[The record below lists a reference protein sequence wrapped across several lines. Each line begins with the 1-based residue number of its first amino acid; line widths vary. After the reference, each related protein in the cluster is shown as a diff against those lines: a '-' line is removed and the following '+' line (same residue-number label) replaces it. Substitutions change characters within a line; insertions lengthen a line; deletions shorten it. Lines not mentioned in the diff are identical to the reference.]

1 MRKRLVS
8 ILFIVA
14 MLFSLATPAFADAEP
29 PAETPAAAEDAPAEA
44 APAEAAPTVTP
55 EETPAGTG
63 GGEGASADL
72 PDSAPADENAPAP
85 AAAPTEPAPAPA
97 APAAVENAPTTP
109 AASAPAA
116 ADSNNAPAAA
126 PAAAANDS
134 APAAAAANDGA
145 GSPAPVTKATA
156 APAAA
161 EPVAAD
167 SAGEANAEGGSEKAS
182 DASKDTPKA
191 AASEETAGTE
201 GTAAEGQ
208 EQSAA
213 ESAQG
218 GSEDETSADGQ
229 KESSEEAGEEEK
241 KPAEEAGEDEK
252 EPAEEEGKG
261 KNEPA
266 EEEGKDENEP
276 AEEEG
281 KDENEPAEEKDEDLA
296 LGGSLTD
303 EDGLKDAEQTEG
315 GADADADGGGAGLET
330 VGGAQAAGSG
340 QNSDVYT
347 LIEKLNA
354 GADMT
359 AYIAGMTA
367 EARQNMID
375 ILQASLDQ
383 AIKDNK
389 PLKITDMAL
398 PDAEKYLLSGYDE
411 LLCWAATA
419 ANMLWTSN
427 IAQQSVNPATNAN
440 FQTVDEVFDYFRTVF
455 TDQVGRPD
463 GALSVFLKGTYP
475 FQNSAGLSQ
484 LKDPGSVSKRL
495 PDGIQTPDFGL
506 FNLQG
511 ENVKDIAAF
520 EKLDIQSLGVLLH
533 SYDNVDK
540 KMGSLAHWVTSPGI
554 IIDNTKTGLERFK
567 AIMIADSDNDPINGD
582 DSIPNAEKA
591 VKAAKAPNSY
601 TVYPLTLKTYST
613 IGQRWTIPFYTRPDQ
628 SDFDVLIDWVAYVA
642 SIKPATKASEDILPG
657 DADGWDDDGWDDD
670 DWDYEWDYDEEDE
683 EETPTDPTP
692 ADPTPAASDQP
703 VTPASPTQPVTPAAP
718 AEPEQ
723 PTEPEQ
729 EKSKESDNDKDTPVL
744 NNNDQ
749 DKDDSDDLDWD
760 DVDWDD
766 FDWEDYEWEDMDMDE
781 LDEFLDAVPADRLPE
796 LIALAK
802 AQDGG
807 SGFLEA
813 IKNRMAEMNLEI
825 FSPADWKYSLSQGGT
840 FLVLVR
846 TDPTQLLN
854 VLLDGKLLTEYHK
867 DFEVIDE
874 NTGTFLLVFSEAVMQ
889 S

>member
-1 MRKRLVS
+1 M
-8 ILFIVA
+8 
-14 MLFSLATPAFADAEP
+14 
-29 PAETPAAAEDAPAEA
+29 
-44 APAEAAPTVTP
+44 
-55 EETPAGTG
+55 
-63 GGEGASADL
+63 
-72 PDSAPADENAPAP
+72 PDSAPADENAPAS
-85 AAAPTEPAPAPA
+85 APVAEPA
-97 APAAVENAPTTP
+97 APAAAESAPAADAAPANGTP
-109 AASAPAA
+109 AADAPAVDAPAVSAPAA
-116 ADSNNAPAAA
+116 AGSNDTL
-126 PAAAANDS
+126 AAAANVN
-134 APAAAAANDGA
+134 APAAAANDGA
-145 GSPAPVTKATA
+145 GSPAPVTKAAA
-156 APAAA
+156 APAA
-161 EPVAAD
+161 VD
-167 SAGEANAEGGSEKAS
+167 SAGEANAEGGSEKAA

-191 AASEETAGTE
+191 SASEDKAIGTE
-201 GTAAEGQ
+201 DAAAEGQ

-229 KESSEEAGEEEK
+229 KESSEEAAGEDEK
-241 KPAEEAGEDEK
+241 KSAEEAGEDDK
-252 EPAEEEGKG
+252 K
-261 KNEPA
+261 PA

-276 AEEEG
+276 AEEE
-281 KDENEPAEEKDEDLA
+281 DEDLA
-296 LGGSLTD
+296 LGGSLTG

-315 GADADADGGGAGLET
+315 GADADGGDAGLET

-340 QNSDVYT
+340 QSSDVYT
-347 LIEKLNA
+347 LKEKLNA

-359 AYIAGMTA
+359 AYIAGMSD
-367 EARQNMID
+367 EARQSMID

-398 PDAEKYLLSGYDE
+398 PDAEKYMLSGYDE

-419 ANMLWTSN
+419 ANMLWTSQ
-427 IAQQSVNPATNAN
+427 IAQQSINPATNTN

-495 PDGIQTPDFGL
+495 PDEIQTPDFGL

-591 VKAAKAPNSY
+591 AKAAKAPNSY

-628 SDFDVLIDWVAYVA
+628 SDFDVLIDWVAFVA
-642 SIKPATKASEDILPG
+642 SIEPASKESADLLPG
-657 DADGWDDDGWDDD
+657 DEDDWDDDGWDED
-670 DWDYEWDYDEEDE
+670 DWDYEWEYDEDDEDDEDE
-683 EETPTDPTP
+683 PAPASEGSANGPSIAIIP
-692 ADPTPAASDQP
+692 ADF
-703 VTPASPTQPVTPAAP
+703 
-718 AEPEQ
+718 
-723 PTEPEQ
+723 
-729 EKSKESDNDKDTPVL
+729 N
-744 NNNDQ
+744 
-749 DKDDSDDLDWD
+749 WD
-760 DVDWDD
+760 DFDWDD
-766 FDWEDYEWEDMDMDE
+766 FDWEDYDWEDMDMDE

-802 AQDGG
+802 EQDGG

-813 IKNRMAEMNLEI
+813 VKNRMAEMNLEI
-825 FSPADWKYSLSQGGT
+825 FSPADWKYSLSKDGT
-840 FLVLVR
+840 FLVVVR

-854 VLLDGKLLTEYHK
+854 VLLDGRLLTEYQK

-874 NTGTFLLVFSEAVMQ
+874 NTGTFLLVFSKDVMQ
-889 S
+889 SLEAGEHTLTLEINGIGELVRTITVVK

>member
-1 MRKRLVS
+1 M
-8 ILFIVA
+8 
-14 MLFSLATPAFADAEP
+14 
-29 PAETPAAAEDAPAEA
+29 
-44 APAEAAPTVTP
+44 
-55 EETPAGTG
+55 
-63 GGEGASADL
+63 
-72 PDSAPADENAPAP
+72 PDSEPADENAPASAP
-85 AAAPTEPAPAPA
+85 AAEPA
-97 APAAVENAPTTP
+97 APAAAESAPAAAP

-116 ADSNNAPAAA
+116 AGSNDTL
-126 PAAAANDS
+126 AAAANVN
-134 APAAAAANDGA
+134 AHAAAANGGA
-145 GSPAPVTKATA
+145 GSPAPVTKAAA
-156 APAAA
+156 APAA
-161 EPVAAD
+161 VD
-167 SAGEANAEGGSEKAS
+167 SAGEANAEGGSEKAA

-191 AASEETAGTE
+191 AASEEKAIGTE
-201 GTAAEGQ
+201 DAEAEGQ

-213 ESAQG
+213 DSAQG

-229 KESSEEAGEEEK
+229 KESSEEAAGEDEK
-241 KPAEEAGEDEK
+241 KSAEEAGEDEK
-252 EPAEEEGKG
+252 EPAEKEG
-261 KNEPA
+261 E
-266 EEEGKDENEP
+266 DENEP

-281 KDENEPAEEKDEDLA
+281 KDENEPAEEEDEDLA
-296 LGGSLTD
+296 LGGSLTG

-315 GADADADGGGAGLET
+315 GVDSNGGDAGLET
-330 VGGAQAAGSG
+330 VCGAQAAGSG
-340 QNSDVYT
+340 QSSDIYT
-347 LIEKLNA
+347 LIQNINA
-354 GADMT
+354 GTELT

-367 EARQNMID
+367 ETRQSMID
-375 ILQASLDQ
+375 ILQSSLDQ

-389 PLKITDMAL
+389 PLKITDVAL
-398 PDAEKYLLSGYDE
+398 PDAEKYMLSGYDQ

-419 ANMLWTSN
+419 ANMLWTSQ
-427 IAQQSVNPATNAN
+427 IAQQSINPATNTN

-591 VKAAKAPNSY
+591 AKAAKAPNSY

-628 SDFDVLIDWVAYVA
+628 SDFDVLIDWVAFVA
-642 SIKPATKASEDILPG
+642 SIEPTTKKSEDILPG
-657 DADGWDDDGWDDD
+657 DADDWDDDGWTED
-670 DWDYEWDYDEEDE
+670 DWDYEWEYDEDGEDE
-683 EETPTDPTP
+683 PAPASEGSANGPSIAIIP
-692 ADPTPAASDQP
+692 ADFNW
-703 VTPASPTQPVTPAAP
+703 
-718 AEPEQ
+718 
-723 PTEPEQ
+723 
-729 EKSKESDNDKDTPVL
+729 NDF
-744 NNNDQ
+744 
-749 DKDDSDDLDWD
+749 
-760 DVDWDD
+760 DWDD
-766 FDWEDYEWEDMDMDE
+766 FDWEDYNWEDMDMDE

-802 AQDGG
+802 EQDGG

-825 FSPADWKYSLSQGGT
+825 FSPADWKYSLSKDGT
-840 FLVLVR
+840 FLVVVR

-854 VLLDGKLLTEYHK
+854 VLLDGKLLTEYQK

-889 S
+889 SLEAGEHTLTLDINGTGELVRTITVVK

>member
-14 MLFSLATPAFADAEP
+14 MLFSLTVPAFADAEP
-29 PAETPAAAEDAPAEA
+29 AAETPAAAEDAPAEA
-44 APAEAAPTVTP
+44 APT
-55 EETPAGTG
+55 ETPAETG

-72 PDSAPADENAPAP
+72 PDSAPADENAPASAP
-85 AAAPTEPAPAPA
+85 AAEPA
-97 APAAVENAPTTP
+97 APAAAESAPVAAP
-109 AASAPAA
+109 AASALAA
-116 ADSNNAPAAA
+116 AGSNDTLAAAANVNAPAAV
-126 PAAAANDS
+126 
-134 APAAAAANDGA
+134 ANDGA
-145 GSPAPVTKATA
+145 GSPAPVTKAAA
-156 APAAA
+156 APAA
-161 EPVAAD
+161 VD
-167 SAGEANAEGGSEKAS
+167 SAGEANAEGGSEKAA

-191 AASEETAGTE
+191 AASEEKAIGTE
-201 GTAAEGQ
+201 DAEAEGQ

-213 ESAQG
+213 DSAQG

-229 KESSEEAGEEEK
+229 KESSEEAAGEDEK
-241 KPAEEAGEDEK
+241 KSAEEAGEDEK
-252 EPAEEEGKG
+252 EPAEEEGEDE
-261 KNEPA
+261 NEPA

-281 KDENEPAEEKDEDLA
+281 KGENEPAEEEGKSENEPAEEEDEDLA
-296 LGGSLTD
+296 LGGSLTG

-315 GADADADGGGAGLET
+315 GADADGGDAGLET

-340 QNSDVYT
+340 QSSDIYT
-347 LIEKLNA
+347 LIQNINA
-354 GADMT
+354 GTELT

-367 EARQNMID
+367 EARQSMID
-375 ILQASLDQ
+375 ILQSSLDQ

-389 PLKITDMAL
+389 PLKITDVAL
-398 PDAEKYLLSGYDE
+398 PDAEKYMLSGYDE

-419 ANMLWTSN
+419 ANMLWTSQ
-427 IAQQSVNPATNAN
+427 IAQQSINPATNTN

-591 VKAAKAPNSY
+591 AKAAKAPNSY
-601 TVYPLTLKTYST
+601 TVYPLTLKTFST

-628 SDFDVLIDWVAYVA
+628 SDFDVLIDWVAFVA
-642 SIKPATKASEDILPG
+642 SIEPATKKSEDILPG
-657 DADGWDDDGWDDD
+657 DEDDWDDDGWDED
-670 DWDYEWDYDEEDE
+670 DWDYEWEYDEDDEDE
-683 EETPTDPTP
+683 PAPASEGSANGPSIAIIP
-692 ADPTPAASDQP
+692 ADF
-703 VTPASPTQPVTPAAP
+703 
-718 AEPEQ
+718 
-723 PTEPEQ
+723 
-729 EKSKESDNDKDTPVL
+729 N
-744 NNNDQ
+744 
-749 DKDDSDDLDWD
+749 WD
-760 DVDWDD
+760 DFDWDD
-766 FDWEDYEWEDMDMDE
+766 FDWEDYDWEDMDMDE

-802 AQDGG
+802 EQDGG

-813 IKNRMAEMNLEI
+813 VKNRMAEMNLEI
-825 FSPADWKYSLSQGGT
+825 FSPADWKYSLSKDGT
-840 FLVLVR
+840 FLVVVR

-854 VLLDGKLLTEYHK
+854 VLLDGRLLTEYQK

-874 NTGTFLLVFSEAVMQ
+874 NTGTFLLVFSKDVMQ
-889 S
+889 SLEAGEHTLTLEINGIGELVRTITVLK

>member
-8 ILFIVA
+8 ILFIIA
-14 MLFSLATPAFADAEP
+14 LLFSLTMPAFADAEP
-29 PAETPAAAEDAPAEA
+29 AAETPAAAEDAPAEA
-44 APAEAAPTVTP
+44 APAEAAPT
-55 EETPAGTG
+55 ETPAETG

-85 AAAPTEPAPAPA
+85 APAATEPASAPA
-97 APAAVENAPTTP
+97 APAAAEN
-109 AASAPAA
+109 APAA
-116 ADSNNAPAAA
+116 ADSNNAPAAE
-126 PAAAANDS
+126 PAAANDS
-134 APAAAAANDGA
+134 APAAAAANDAA
-145 GSPAPVTKATA
+145 GSPAPVAKAAA

-161 EPVAAD
+161 EPAAAD
-167 SAGEANAEGGSEKAS
+167 GAGEANAEGGQEKA
-182 DASKDTPKA
+182 AETPA
-191 AASEETAGTE
+191 ETP
-201 GTAAEGQ
+201 
-208 EQSAA
+208 A
-213 ESAQG
+213 ESTQG
-218 GSEDETSADGQ
+218 GSGDETSADGQ
-229 KESSEEAGEEEK
+229 KESSEEAAAEDEK
-241 KPAEEAGEDEK
+241 KSAEEVGEGEK
-252 EPAEEEGKG
+252 EPAEEEGKDEQ
-261 KNEPA
+261 EPA

-281 KDENEPAEEKDEDLA
+281 KDEQEPAEEEGEDEREPAEEEGEDPT
-296 LGGSLTD
+296 LGGALTG
-303 EDGLKDAEQTEG
+303 EDGLKDADQTEG
-315 GADADADGGGAGLET
+315 GADADGGDAGLET

-340 QNSDVYT
+340 QSSDVYT

-354 GADMT
+354 GADLT

-367 EARQNMID
+367 EARQSMID

-398 PDAEKYLLSGYDE
+398 PDAEKYMLSGYDQ

-419 ANMLWTSN
+419 ANMLWTSQ
-427 IAQQSVNPATNAN
+427 IAQQSINPATNTN
-440 FQTVDEVFDYFRTVF
+440 FQTVDEVFDYFRTIF

-484 LKDPGSVSKRL
+484 LKDPASVSKRL

-591 VKAAKAPNSY
+591 ARAAKAPNSY

-628 SDFDVLIDWVAYVA
+628 SDFDVLIDWVAFVA
-642 SIKPATKASEDILPG
+642 SIQPASKESADLLPG
-657 DADGWDDDGWDDD
+657 DEDDWDDDGWDED
-670 DWDYEWDYDEEDE
+670 DWDYEWEYDEDDEDE
-683 EETPTDPTP
+683 PAQPASEGSANGPSIAIIP
-692 ADPTPAASDQP
+692 ADF
-703 VTPASPTQPVTPAAP
+703 
-718 AEPEQ
+718 
-723 PTEPEQ
+723 
-729 EKSKESDNDKDTPVL
+729 N
-744 NNNDQ
+744 
-749 DKDDSDDLDWD
+749 WD
-760 DVDWDD
+760 DFDWDD
-766 FDWEDYEWEDMDMDE
+766 FDWEDYDWEDMDMDE

-802 AQDGG
+802 TQDGG
-807 SGFLEA
+807 SGLLEA
-813 IKNRMAEMNLEI
+813 LKNRMAEKNMEI
-825 FSPADWKYSLSQGGT
+825 FSPADWKYSLSKDGT
-840 FLVLVR
+840 FVVVVR

-854 VLLDGKLLTEYHK
+854 VLLDGRLLTEYQM

-874 NTGTFLLVFSEAVMQ
+874 NTGTFLLVFSKDVMQ
-889 S
+889 SLEAGEHTLTMEINGIGELVRTITVVK

>member
-8 ILFIVA
+8 ILFIIA
-14 MLFSLATPAFADAEP
+14 LLFSLMVPAFADAEP

-44 APAEAAPTVTP
+44 VPAEAAPAEP
-55 EETPAGTG
+55 PAETG
-63 GGEGASADL
+63 GGEGAAADL

-85 AAAPTEPAPAPA
+85 AAAPTEPAPAA
-97 APAAVENAPTTP
+97 APAAAEIAPAP

-116 ADSNNAPAAA
+116 AP
-126 PAAAANDS
+126 AAANDS
-134 APAAAAANDGA
+134 APAAAAAVNDAA
-145 GSPAPVTKATA
+145 GLPATVTKAAA

-161 EPVAAD
+161 EPAAAD
-167 SAGEANAEGGSEKAS
+167 SAGEANAEGGQEKATE
-182 DASKDTPKA
+182 TPA
-191 AASEETAGTE
+191 ETP
-201 GTAAEGQ
+201 
-208 EQSAA
+208 A

-218 GSEDETSADGQ
+218 GSGDGTPADGQ
-229 KESSEEAGEEEK
+229 KESSEEA
-241 KPAEEAGEDEK
+241 AGEDEKKSAEEEGEDDK

-261 KNEPA
+261 ENEPA

-281 KDENEPAEEKDEDLA
+281 KGENEPAEEEGKSENEPAEEEDEDLA
-296 LGGSLTD
+296 LGGSLTG
-303 EDGLKDAEQTEG
+303 EDGLKDAEQSEG
-315 GADADADGGGAGLET
+315 GADSDGGDAGLET

-340 QNSDVYT
+340 QSSDIYT
-347 LIEKLNA
+347 LIQNINA
-354 GADMT
+354 GTELT

-367 EARQNMID
+367 ETRQSMID
-375 ILQASLDQ
+375 ILQASLNQ

-389 PLKITDMAL
+389 PLKITDVAL
-398 PDAEKYLLSGYDE
+398 PDAEKYMLSGYDE

-419 ANMLWTSN
+419 ANMLWTSQ
-427 IAQQSVNPATNAN
+427 IAQQSINPATNTN

-495 PDGIQTPDFGL
+495 PDEIQTPDFGL

-591 VKAAKAPNSY
+591 AKAAKAPNSY

-642 SIKPATKASEDILPG
+642 SINPASKESEDILPG
-657 DADGWDDDGWDDD
+657 DEDGWDDDGWDED
-670 DWDYEWDYDEEDE
+670 DWDYEWEYDEDDEDE
-683 EETPTDPTP
+683 PAPASEGSANGPSIAIIP
-692 ADPTPAASDQP
+692 ADF
-703 VTPASPTQPVTPAAP
+703 
-718 AEPEQ
+718 
-723 PTEPEQ
+723 
-729 EKSKESDNDKDTPVL
+729 N
-744 NNNDQ
+744 
-749 DKDDSDDLDWD
+749 WD
-760 DVDWDD
+760 DFDWDD
-766 FDWEDYEWEDMDMDE
+766 FDWEDYDWEDMDMYE

-802 AQDGG
+802 EQDGG

-813 IKNRMAEMNLEI
+813 VKNRMAEMNLEI
-825 FSPADWKYSLSQGGT
+825 FSPADWNYSLSKDGT
-840 FLVLVR
+840 FLVVVR

-854 VLLDGKLLTEYHK
+854 VLLDGRLLTEYQK

-874 NTGTFLLVFSEAVMQ
+874 NTGTFLLVFSKDVMQ
-889 S
+889 SLEAGEHTLTLEINGIGELVRTITVVK

>member
-8 ILFIVA
+8 ILFIIA
-14 MLFSLATPAFADAEP
+14 LLFSLTVPAFADAEP
-29 PAETPAAAEDAPAEA
+29 AAETPAAAEDAPAEA
-44 APAEAAPTVTP
+44 APAEAAPT
-55 EETPAGTG
+55 ETPAETG

-85 AAAPTEPAPAPA
+85 APAATEPAS
-97 APAAVENAPTTP
+97 APT
-109 AASAPAA
+109 APAA
-116 ADSNNAPAAA
+116 AEN
-126 PAAAANDS
+126 
-134 APAAAAANDGA
+134 
-145 GSPAPVTKATA
+145 

-161 EPVAAD
+161 EPASAD
-167 SAGEANAEGGSEKAS
+167 SAGEANAEGGQEKA
-182 DASKDTPKA
+182 AETPA
-191 AASEETAGTE
+191 ETP
-201 GTAAEGQ
+201 
-208 EQSAA
+208 A

-218 GSEDETSADGQ
+218 GSGDGTPADGQ
-229 KESSEEAGEEEK
+229 KESSEEA
-241 KPAEEAGEDEK
+241 AGEDEKKSAEEEGEDDK

-261 KNEPA
+261 ENEHA
-266 EEEGKDENEP
+266 EEE
-276 AEEEG
+276 
-281 KDENEPAEEKDEDLA
+281 DEDLA
-296 LGGSLTD
+296 LGGSLTG

-315 GADADADGGGAGLET
+315 GADSDGGDAGLET

-340 QNSDVYT
+340 QSSDIYT
-347 LIEKLNA
+347 LIQNINA
-354 GADMT
+354 GTELT

-367 EARQNMID
+367 ETRQSMID
-375 ILQASLDQ
+375 ILQASLNQ

-398 PDAEKYLLSGYDE
+398 PDAEKYMLSGYDE

-419 ANMLWTSN
+419 ANMLWTSQ
-427 IAQQSVNPATNAN
+427 IAQQSINPATNTN

-495 PDGIQTPDFGL
+495 PDEIQTPDFGL

-591 VKAAKAPNSY
+591 AKAAKAPNSY

-628 SDFDVLIDWVAYVA
+628 SDFDVLIDWVAFVA
-642 SIKPATKASEDILPG
+642 SIEPATKKSEDILPG
-657 DADGWDDDGWDDD
+657 DEDDWDDDGWDED
-670 DWDYEWDYDEEDE
+670 DWDYEWEYDEDDEDE
-683 EETPTDPTP
+683 PAPASEGSANGPSIAIIP
-692 ADPTPAASDQP
+692 ADF
-703 VTPASPTQPVTPAAP
+703 
-718 AEPEQ
+718 
-723 PTEPEQ
+723 
-729 EKSKESDNDKDTPVL
+729 N
-744 NNNDQ
+744 
-749 DKDDSDDLDWD
+749 WD
-760 DVDWDD
+760 DFDWDD
-766 FDWEDYEWEDMDMDE
+766 FDWEDYDWEDMDMDE

-802 AQDGG
+802 EQDGG

-813 IKNRMAEMNLEI
+813 VKNRMAEMNLEI
-825 FSPADWKYSLSQGGT
+825 FSPADWKYSLSKDGT
-840 FLVLVR
+840 FLVVVR

-854 VLLDGKLLTEYHK
+854 VLLDGRLLTEYQK

-874 NTGTFLLVFSEAVMQ
+874 NTGTFLLVFSKDVMQ
-889 S
+889 SLEAGEHTLTLEINGIGELVRTISVVK

>member
-8 ILFIVA
+8 ILFIIA
-14 MLFSLATPAFADAEP
+14 LLFSLMVPAFADAEP

-44 APAEAAPTVTP
+44 VPAEAAPAEP
-55 EETPAGTG
+55 PAETG
-63 GGEGASADL
+63 GGEGAAADL
-72 PDSAPADENAPAP
+72 PDSAPANENAPAP

-97 APAAVENAPTTP
+97 AAEIAPAP

-116 ADSNNAPAAA
+116 ADSNNTPAAA
-126 PAAAANDS
+126 PAAANDS
-134 APAAAAANDGA
+134 APAAAANDAA
-145 GSPAPVTKATA
+145 GSSAPVTKAAA

-161 EPVAAD
+161 EPAAAD
-167 SAGEANAEGGSEKAS
+167 SAGEANAEGGQEKATE
-182 DASKDTPKA
+182 TP
-191 AASEETAGTE
+191 
-201 GTAAEGQ
+201 
-208 EQSAA
+208 A

-218 GSEDETSADGQ
+218 GSGDGTPADGQ
-229 KESSEEAGEEEK
+229 KESSEEA
-241 KPAEEAGEDEK
+241 AGEDEKKSAEEEGEDDK

-261 KNEPA
+261 ENEPA

-276 AEEEG
+276 AEEE
-281 KDENEPAEEKDEDLA
+281 DEDLA
-296 LGGSLTD
+296 LGGSLTG

-315 GADADADGGGAGLET
+315 GADSDGGDAGLET

-340 QNSDVYT
+340 QSSDIYT
-347 LIEKLNA
+347 LIQNINA
-354 GADMT
+354 GTELT

-367 EARQNMID
+367 ETRQSMID
-375 ILQASLDQ
+375 ILQASLNQ

-389 PLKITDMAL
+389 PLKITDVAL
-398 PDAEKYLLSGYDE
+398 PDAEKYMLSGYDE

-419 ANMLWTSN
+419 ANMLWTSQ
-427 IAQQSVNPATNAN
+427 IAQQSINPATNTN

-495 PDGIQTPDFGL
+495 PDEIQTPDFGL

-591 VKAAKAPNSY
+591 AKAAKAPNSY

-642 SIKPATKASEDILPG
+642 SINPASKESEDILPG
-657 DADGWDDDGWDDD
+657 DEDGWDDDGWDED
-670 DWDYEWDYDEEDE
+670 DWDYEWEYDEDDEDE
-683 EETPTDPTP
+683 PAPASEGSANGPSIAIIP
-692 ADPTPAASDQP
+692 ADF
-703 VTPASPTQPVTPAAP
+703 
-718 AEPEQ
+718 
-723 PTEPEQ
+723 
-729 EKSKESDNDKDTPVL
+729 N
-744 NNNDQ
+744 
-749 DKDDSDDLDWD
+749 WD
-760 DVDWDD
+760 DFDWDD
-766 FDWEDYEWEDMDMDE
+766 FDWEDYDWEDMDMDE

-802 AQDGG
+802 EQDGG

-813 IKNRMAEMNLEI
+813 VKNRMAEMNLEI
-825 FSPADWKYSLSQGGT
+825 FSPADWKYSLSKDGT
-840 FLVLVR
+840 FLVVVR
-846 TDPTQLLN
+846 TDLTQLLN
-854 VLLDGKLLTEYHK
+854 VLLDGRLLTEYQK

-874 NTGTFLLVFSEAVMQ
+874 NTGTFLLVFSKDVMQ
-889 S
+889 SLEAGEHTLTLEINGIGELVRTISVVK

>member
-8 ILFIVA
+8 ILFIIA
-14 MLFSLATPAFADAEP
+14 LLFSLMVPAFADAEP

-44 APAEAAPTVTP
+44 VPAEAAPAEP
-55 EETPAGTG
+55 PAETG
-63 GGEGASADL
+63 GGEGAAADL

-97 APAAVENAPTTP
+97 AAPAAAEIAPAP

-116 ADSNNAPAAA
+116 ADSNNTPAAA
-126 PAAAANDS
+126 PAAANDS
-134 APAAAAANDGA
+134 APAAAANDAA
-145 GSPAPVTKATA
+145 GSSAPVTKAAA

-161 EPVAAD
+161 EPAAAD
-167 SAGEANAEGGSEKAS
+167 SAGEANAEGGQEKATE
-182 DASKDTPKA
+182 TPA
-191 AASEETAGTE
+191 ETP
-201 GTAAEGQ
+201 
-208 EQSAA
+208 A

-218 GSEDETSADGQ
+218 GSGDGTPADGQ
-229 KESSEEAGEEEK
+229 KESSEEAAGEDEK
-241 KPAEEAGEDEK
+241 KSAEEAGEDDK
-252 EPAEEEGKG
+252 
-261 KNEPA
+261 EPA

-276 AEEEG
+276 AEEE
-281 KDENEPAEEKDEDLA
+281 DEDLA
-296 LGGSLTD
+296 LGGSLTG

-315 GADADADGGGAGLET
+315 GADSDGGDAGLET

-340 QNSDVYT
+340 QSSDIYT
-347 LIEKLNA
+347 LIQNINA
-354 GADMT
+354 GTELT

-367 EARQNMID
+367 ETRQSMID
-375 ILQASLDQ
+375 ILQASLNQ

-389 PLKITDMAL
+389 PLKITDVAL
-398 PDAEKYLLSGYDE
+398 PDAEKYMLSGYDE

-419 ANMLWTSN
+419 ANMLWTSQ
-427 IAQQSVNPATNAN
+427 IAQQSINPATNTN

-495 PDGIQTPDFGL
+495 PDEIQTPDFGL

-591 VKAAKAPNSY
+591 AKAAKAPNSY
-601 TVYPLTLKTYST
+601 TVYPLTLKTFST

-628 SDFDVLIDWVAYVA
+628 SDFDVLIDWVAFVA
-642 SIKPATKASEDILPG
+642 SIEPATKKSEDILPG
-657 DADGWDDDGWDDD
+657 DEDDWDDDGWDED
-670 DWDYEWDYDEEDE
+670 DWDYEWEYDEDDEDE
-683 EETPTDPTP
+683 PAPASEGSANGPSIAIIP
-692 ADPTPAASDQP
+692 ADF
-703 VTPASPTQPVTPAAP
+703 
-718 AEPEQ
+718 
-723 PTEPEQ
+723 
-729 EKSKESDNDKDTPVL
+729 N
-744 NNNDQ
+744 
-749 DKDDSDDLDWD
+749 
-760 DVDWDD
+760 WDD
-766 FDWEDYEWEDMDMDE
+766 FDWEDYDWEDMDMDE

-802 AQDGG
+802 EQDGG

-813 IKNRMAEMNLEI
+813 VKNRMAEMNLEI
-825 FSPADWKYSLSQGGT
+825 FSPADWKYSLSKDGT
-840 FLVLVR
+840 FLVVVR

-854 VLLDGKLLTEYHK
+854 VLLDGRLLTEYQK

-874 NTGTFLLVFSEAVMQ
+874 NTGTFLLVFSKDVMQ
-889 S
+889 SLEAGEHTLTLEINGIGELVRTITVVK

>member
-1 MRKRLVS
+1 MKNRLVS

-14 MLFSLATPAFADAEP
+14 MLFSLATPVFADAEP
-29 PAETPAAAEDAPAEA
+29 PAETPAAAEGTPPSEGAPA
-44 APAEAAPTVTP
+44 V
-55 EETPAGTG
+55 TPAGTG
-63 GGEGASADL
+63 GGEGGSADL
-72 PDSAPADENAPAP
+72 PDSEPADENAPAS
-85 AAAPTEPAPAPA
+85 APA
-97 APAAVENAPTTP
+97 AEPPAAESALAAAP

-116 ADSNNAPAAA
+116 AGSN
-126 PAAAANDS
+126 DTL
-134 APAAAAANDGA
+134 AAAANDGA
-145 GSPAPVTKATA
+145 GSPAPVTKAAA
-156 APAAA
+156 APAA
-161 EPVAAD
+161 VD
-167 SAGEANAEGGSEKAS
+167 SAGEANAEGGSEKAA

-191 AASEETAGTE
+191 SASEEKAIGTE
-201 GTAAEGQ
+201 DAAAEGQ

-218 GSEDETSADGQ
+218 GSEDETPADGQ
-229 KESSEEAGEEEK
+229 KESSEEA
-241 KPAEEAGEDEK
+241 AGEDEK
-252 EPAEEEGKG
+252 KSAEEEGKDE
-261 KNEPA
+261 KEPA

-281 KDENEPAEEKDEDLA
+281 KGENEPAEEEDEDLA
-296 LGGSLTD
+296 LGGSLTG

-315 GADADADGGGAGLET
+315 GADADGGDAGLET

-340 QNSDVYT
+340 QSSDVYT
-347 LIEKLNA
+347 LKEKLNA

-359 AYIAGMTA
+359 AYIAGMSD
-367 EARQNMID
+367 EARQSMID

-398 PDAEKYLLSGYDE
+398 PDAEKYMLSGYDE

-419 ANMLWTSN
+419 ANMLWTSQ
-427 IAQQSVNPATNAN
+427 IAQQSINPATNTN

-495 PDGIQTPDFGL
+495 PDEIQTPDFGL

-591 VKAAKAPNSY
+591 AKAAKAPNSY
-601 TVYPLTLKTYST
+601 TVYPLTLKTFST

-642 SIKPATKASEDILPG
+642 SINPASKESEDILPG
-657 DADGWDDDGWDDD
+657 DEDGWDDDGWDED
-670 DWDYEWDYDEEDE
+670 DWDYEWEYDEDDEDE
-683 EETPTDPTP
+683 PAPASEGSANGPSIAIIP
-692 ADPTPAASDQP
+692 ADF
-703 VTPASPTQPVTPAAP
+703 
-718 AEPEQ
+718 
-723 PTEPEQ
+723 
-729 EKSKESDNDKDTPVL
+729 N
-744 NNNDQ
+744 
-749 DKDDSDDLDWD
+749 WD
-760 DVDWDD
+760 DFDWDD
-766 FDWEDYEWEDMDMDE
+766 FDWEDMDMDE
-781 LDEFLDAVPADRLPE
+781 LDEFLDAVLADRLPE

-802 AQDGG
+802 EQDGG

-813 IKNRMAEMNLEI
+813 VKNRMAEMNLEI
-825 FSPADWKYSLSQGGT
+825 FSPADWKYSLSKDGT
-840 FLVLVR
+840 FLVVVR

-854 VLLDGKLLTEYHK
+854 VLLDGRLLTEYQK

-874 NTGTFLLVFSEAVMQ
+874 NTGTFLLVFSKDVMQ
-889 S
+889 SLEAGEHTLTLEINGIGELVRTISVVK

>member
-8 ILFIVA
+8 ILFIIA
-14 MLFSLATPAFADAEP
+14 LLFSLMVPAFADAEP

-44 APAEAAPTVTP
+44 VPAEAAPAEP
-55 EETPAGTG
+55 PAETG
-63 GGEGASADL
+63 GGEGAAADL
-72 PDSAPADENAPAP
+72 PDSAPANENAPAP

-97 APAAVENAPTTP
+97 AAEIAPAP

-116 ADSNNAPAAA
+116 ADSNNTPAAA
-126 PAAAANDS
+126 PAAANDS
-134 APAAAAANDGA
+134 APAAAANDAA
-145 GSPAPVTKATA
+145 GSSAPVTKAAA

-161 EPVAAD
+161 EPAAAD
-167 SAGEANAEGGSEKAS
+167 SAGEANAEGGQEKATE
-182 DASKDTPKA
+182 TP
-191 AASEETAGTE
+191 
-201 GTAAEGQ
+201 
-208 EQSAA
+208 A

-218 GSEDETSADGQ
+218 GSGDGTPADGQ
-229 KESSEEAGEEEK
+229 KESSEEA
-241 KPAEEAGEDEK
+241 AGEDEKKSAEEEGEDDK

-261 KNEPA
+261 
-266 EEEGKDENEP
+266 ENEP
-276 AEEEG
+276 AEEE
-281 KDENEPAEEKDEDLA
+281 DEDLA
-296 LGGSLTD
+296 LGGSLTG

-315 GADADADGGGAGLET
+315 GADSDGGDAGLET

-340 QNSDVYT
+340 QSSDIYT
-347 LIEKLNA
+347 LIQNINA
-354 GADMT
+354 GTELT

-367 EARQNMID
+367 ETRQSMID
-375 ILQASLDQ
+375 ILQASLNQ

-389 PLKITDMAL
+389 PLKITDVAL
-398 PDAEKYLLSGYDE
+398 PDAEKYMLSGYDE

-419 ANMLWTSN
+419 ANMLWTSQ
-427 IAQQSVNPATNAN
+427 IAQQSINPATNTN

-495 PDGIQTPDFGL
+495 PDEIQTPDFGL

-591 VKAAKAPNSY
+591 AKAAKAPNSY

-642 SIKPATKASEDILPG
+642 SINPASKESEDILPG
-657 DADGWDDDGWDDD
+657 DEDGWDDDGWDED
-670 DWDYEWDYDEEDE
+670 DWDYEWEYDEDDEDE
-683 EETPTDPTP
+683 PAPASEGSANGPSIAIIP
-692 ADPTPAASDQP
+692 ADF
-703 VTPASPTQPVTPAAP
+703 
-718 AEPEQ
+718 
-723 PTEPEQ
+723 
-729 EKSKESDNDKDTPVL
+729 N
-744 NNNDQ
+744 
-749 DKDDSDDLDWD
+749 WD
-760 DVDWDD
+760 DFDWDD
-766 FDWEDYEWEDMDMDE
+766 FDWEDYDWEDMDMDE

-802 AQDGG
+802 EQDGG

-813 IKNRMAEMNLEI
+813 VKNRMAEMNLEI
-825 FSPADWKYSLSQGGT
+825 FSPADWKYSLSKDGT
-840 FLVLVR
+840 FLVVVR
-846 TDPTQLLN
+846 TDLTQLLN
-854 VLLDGKLLTEYHK
+854 VLLDGRLLTEYQK

-874 NTGTFLLVFSEAVMQ
+874 NTGTFLLVFSKDVMQ
-889 S
+889 SLEAGEHTLTLEINGIGELVRTISVVK

>member
-8 ILFIVA
+8 ILFIIA
-14 MLFSLATPAFADAEP
+14 LLFSPTMPAFADAEP
-29 PAETPAAAEDAPAEA
+29 SAETPAAAEDAPAEA
-44 APAEAAPTVTP
+44 PPAEAAPT
-55 EETPAGTG
+55 ETPAETG
-63 GGEGASADL
+63 GGEGAAADL
-72 PDSAPADENAPAP
+72 PDSAPADENAPALAP
-85 AAAPTEPAPAPA
+85 AAAPTEPAAPA
-97 APAAVENAPTTP
+97 AAENAPAP

-126 PAAAANDS
+126 PAAANDS
-134 APAAAAANDGA
+134 APAAAANDAA
-145 GSPAPVTKATA
+145 GSPAPVAKAAA
-156 APAAA
+156 APAA
-161 EPVAAD
+161 VD
-167 SAGEANAEGGSEKAS
+167 SAGEANAEGGSEKAA
-182 DASKDTPKA
+182 DASKDTLKA
-191 AASEETAGTE
+191 LASEEKAIGTE
-201 GTAAEGQ
+201 DAAAEGQ

-229 KESSEEAGEEEK
+229 KESSEEAAGEDEK
-241 KPAEEAGEDEK
+241 KSAEEAGEDDK
-252 EPAEEEGKG
+252 
-261 KNEPA
+261 EPA

-281 KDENEPAEEKDEDLA
+281 KGENEPAEEEDEDLA
-296 LGGSLTD
+296 LGGSLTG

-315 GADADADGGGAGLET
+315 GADADGGDAGLET

-340 QNSDVYT
+340 QSSDVYT
-347 LIEKLNA
+347 LKEKLNA

-359 AYIAGMTA
+359 AYIAGMSD
-367 EARQNMID
+367 EARQSMID

-398 PDAEKYLLSGYDE
+398 PDAEKYMLSGYDE

-419 ANMLWTSN
+419 ANMLWTSQ
-427 IAQQSVNPATNAN
+427 IAQQSINPATNTN

-475 FQNSAGLSQ
+475 FQDSAGLSQ
-484 LKDPGSVSKRL
+484 LKDPASVSKRL
-495 PDGIQTPDFGL
+495 PDEIQTPDFGL

-540 KMGSLAHWVTSPGI
+540 KMGGLAHWVTSPGI

-591 VKAAKAPNSY
+591 AKAAKAPNSY

-642 SIKPATKASEDILPG
+642 SINPASKESEDILPG
-657 DADGWDDDGWDDD
+657 DEDGWDDDGWDED
-670 DWDYEWDYDEEDE
+670 DWDYEWEYDEDDEDE
-683 EETPTDPTP
+683 PAPASEGSANGPSIAIIP
-692 ADPTPAASDQP
+692 ADF
-703 VTPASPTQPVTPAAP
+703 
-718 AEPEQ
+718 
-723 PTEPEQ
+723 
-729 EKSKESDNDKDTPVL
+729 N
-744 NNNDQ
+744 
-749 DKDDSDDLDWD
+749 WD
-760 DVDWDD
+760 DFDWDD
-766 FDWEDYEWEDMDMDE
+766 FDWEDYDWEDMDMDE

-802 AQDGG
+802 EQDGG

-813 IKNRMAEMNLEI
+813 VKNRMAEMNLEI
-825 FSPADWKYSLSQGGT
+825 FSPADWKYSLSKDGT
-840 FLVLVR
+840 FLVVVR
-846 TDPTQLLN
+846 TDLTQLLN
-854 VLLDGKLLTEYHK
+854 VLLDGRLLTEYQK

-874 NTGTFLLVFSEAVMQ
+874 NTGTFLLVFSKDVMQ
-889 S
+889 SLEAGEHTLTLEINGIGELVRTITVVK

>member
-8 ILFIVA
+8 ILFIIA
-14 MLFSLATPAFADAEP
+14 LLFSLTMPAFADAEP
-29 PAETPAAAEDAPAEA
+29 AAETPAAAEDAPAEA
-44 APAEAAPTVTP
+44 APAEPPAADPAPASEAPAADTP
-55 EETPAGTG
+55 AADTPAGEAPAAETPAAET
-63 GGEGASADL
+63 
-72 PDSAPADENAPAP
+72 
-85 AAAPTEPAPAPA
+85 
-97 APAAVENAPTTP
+97 
-109 AASAPAA
+109 PAA
-116 ADSNNAPAAA
+116 ADSNHAPAAA

-134 APAAAAANDGA
+134 APAAAAANDAA
-145 GSPAPVTKATA
+145 GSPAPATKAAA

-161 EPVAAD
+161 EPAAAD
-167 SAGEANAEGGSEKAS
+167 SAGEANAEGGQEKA
-182 DASKDTPKA
+182 AETP
-191 AASEETAGTE
+191 
-201 GTAAEGQ
+201 
-208 EQSAA
+208 A

-218 GSEDETSADGQ
+218 GSGDGTPADGQ
-229 KESSEEAGEEEK
+229 KESSEDAGEEEK

-252 EPAEEEGKG
+252 DPAEEAGEDGKEPTEADEDGKDPAEEE
-261 KNEPA
+261 
-266 EEEGKDENEP
+266 
-276 AEEEG
+276 
-281 KDENEPAEEKDEDLA
+281 DEDLA
-296 LGGSLTD
+296 LGGALTG

-315 GADADADGGGAGLET
+315 GADADGGDAGLET
-330 VGGAQAAGSG
+330 VSGAQAAGSG

-367 EARQNMID
+367 EVRQSMID
-375 ILQASLDQ
+375 ILQSQLDQ
-383 AIKDNK
+383 AMKDNK

-398 PDAEKYLLSGYDE
+398 PDAEKYMLSGYDE

-475 FQNSAGLSQ
+475 FQDSAGISQ

-495 PDGIQTPDFGL
+495 PDEIQTPDFGL

-554 IIDNTKTGLERFK
+554 IIDNTKTGLDRFK

-591 VKAAKAPNSY
+591 AKAAKAPNSY
-601 TVYPLTLKTYST
+601 TVYPLTLKTFST

-642 SIKPATKASEDILPG
+642 SIEPATKKSEDILPG
-657 DADGWDDDGWDDD
+657 DADDWDDDGWTEE
-670 DWDYEWDYDEEDE
+670 DWDYEWEYDENDEDE
-683 EETPTDPTP
+683 PDQP
-692 ADPTPAASDQP
+692 ADDYVIVPQP
-703 VTPASPTQPVTPAAP
+703 IQ
-718 AEPEQ
+718 
-723 PTEPEQ
+723 
-729 EKSKESDNDKDTPVL
+729 NDPDEF
-744 NNNDQ
+744 
-749 DKDDSDDLDWD
+749 
-760 DVDWDD
+760 DWDD
-766 FDWEDYEWEDMDMDE
+766 FDWDEFDWDDFDWDDMDMND
-781 LDEFLDAVPADRLPE
+781 LDDFLDHVPAEQLPLLLE
-796 LIALAK
+796 LAK
-802 AQDGG
+802 EQDGG

-840 FLVLVR
+840 FLVVVR

-889 S
+889 SLEAGEHTLTLDINGIGELVRTITVVK

>member
-1 MRKRLVS
+1 MKKRLVS

-29 PAETPAAAEDAPAEA
+29 PAETPAAAEGTPPSEGAPAEA
-44 APAEAAPTVTP
+44 APAV
-55 EETPAGTG
+55 TPAGTG
-63 GGEGASADL
+63 GGEGGSADM
-72 PDSAPADENAPAP
+72 PDSEPADENAPASAP
-85 AAAPTEPAPAPA
+85 AAEPA
-97 APAAVENAPTTP
+97 APAAAE
-109 AASAPAA
+109 SAPAA
-116 ADSNNAPAAA
+116 APAASAHAAADSNDTPAAA
-126 PAAAANDS
+126 PAAAATDS

-145 GSPAPVTKATA
+145 GSPAPVTKAAA

-161 EPVAAD
+161 EPAAAD
-167 SAGEANAEGGSEKAS
+167 SAGEANAEGGSEKAA

-191 AASEETAGTE
+191 AASEEKAIGTE
-201 GTAAEGQ
+201 DAEAEGQ

-213 ESAQG
+213 DSAQG

-229 KESSEEAGEEEK
+229 KESSEEAAGEDEK
-241 KPAEEAGEDEK
+241 KSAEEAGEDEK
-252 EPAEEEGKG
+252 EPAEEEG
-261 KNEPA
+261 E
-266 EEEGKDENEP
+266 DENEP

-281 KDENEPAEEKDEDLA
+281 KDENEPAEEEDEDLA
-296 LGGSLTD
+296 LGGSLTG

-315 GADADADGGGAGLET
+315 GVDSNGGDAGLET
-330 VGGAQAAGSG
+330 VSGAQAAGSG
-340 QNSDVYT
+340 QSSDVYT
-347 LIEKLNA
+347 LKEKLNA

-359 AYIAGMTA
+359 AYIAGMSD
-367 EARQNMID
+367 EARQSMID

-389 PLKITDMAL
+389 PLKITDVAL
-398 PDAEKYLLSGYDE
+398 PDAEKYMLSGYDQ

-419 ANMLWTSN
+419 ANMLWTSQ
-427 IAQQSVNPATNAN
+427 IAQQSINPATNTN

-463 GALSVFLKGTYP
+463 DALSVFLKGTYP

-495 PDGIQTPDFGL
+495 LDEIQTPDFGL

-554 IIDNTKTGLERFK
+554 IIDNTKTGLDRFK

-591 VKAAKAPNSY
+591 AKAAKAPNSY
-601 TVYPLTLKTYST
+601 TVYPLTLKTFST

-642 SIKPATKASEDILPG
+642 SIEPATKKSEDILPG
-657 DADGWDDDGWDDD
+657 DADDWDDDGWDED
-670 DWDYEWDYDEEDE
+670 DWDYEWEYDENGEDE
-683 EETPTDPTP
+683 PDQP
-692 ADPTPAASDQP
+692 ADDYVIVPQP
-703 VTPASPTQPVTPAAP
+703 IQ
-718 AEPEQ
+718 
-723 PTEPEQ
+723 
-729 EKSKESDNDKDTPVL
+729 NDPDEF
-744 NNNDQ
+744 
-749 DKDDSDDLDWD
+749 DWD
-760 DVDWDD
+760 DYDWDEFDWDD
-766 FDWEDYEWEDMDMDE
+766 FDWDDMDMND
-781 LDEFLDAVPADRLPE
+781 LDDFLDHVPAEQLPLLLE
-796 LIALAK
+796 LAK
-802 AQDGG
+802 EQDGG

-889 S
+889 SLEAGEHTLTLDINGIGELVRTITVVK

>member
-1 MRKRLVS
+1 M
-8 ILFIVA
+8 
-14 MLFSLATPAFADAEP
+14 
-29 PAETPAAAEDAPAEA
+29 
-44 APAEAAPTVTP
+44 
-55 EETPAGTG
+55 
-63 GGEGASADL
+63 
-72 PDSAPADENAPAP
+72 
-85 AAAPTEPAPAPA
+85 
-97 APAAVENAPTTP
+97 
-109 AASAPAA
+109 
-116 ADSNNAPAAA
+116 
-126 PAAAANDS
+126 
-134 APAAAAANDGA
+134 
-145 GSPAPVTKATA
+145 TKAAA

-161 EPVAAD
+161 EPAAAD
-167 SAGEANAEGGSEKAS
+167 SAGEANAEGGSEKAA

-191 AASEETAGTE
+191 AASEEKAIGTE
-201 GTAAEGQ
+201 DAEAEGQ

-213 ESAQG
+213 DSAQG

-229 KESSEEAGEEEK
+229 KESSEEAAGEDEK
-241 KPAEEAGEDEK
+241 KSAEEAGEDEK
-252 EPAEEEGKG
+252 EPAEEEG
-261 KNEPA
+261 E
-266 EEEGKDENEP
+266 DENEP

-281 KDENEPAEEKDEDLA
+281 KDENEPAEEEDEDLA
-296 LGGSLTD
+296 LGGSLTG

-315 GADADADGGGAGLET
+315 GVDSNGGDAGLET
-330 VGGAQAAGSG
+330 VSGAQAAGSG
-340 QNSDVYT
+340 QSSDVYT
-347 LIEKLNA
+347 LKEKLNA

-359 AYIAGMTA
+359 AYIAGMSD
-367 EARQNMID
+367 EARQSMID

-389 PLKITDMAL
+389 PLKITDVAL
-398 PDAEKYLLSGYDE
+398 PDAEKYMLSGYDQ

-419 ANMLWTSN
+419 ANMLWTSQ
-427 IAQQSVNPATNAN
+427 IAQQSINPATNTN

-495 PDGIQTPDFGL
+495 LDEIQTPDFGL

-554 IIDNTKTGLERFK
+554 IIDNTKTGLDRFK

-591 VKAAKAPNSY
+591 AKAAKAPNSY
-601 TVYPLTLKTYST
+601 TVYPLTLKTFST

-642 SIKPATKASEDILPG
+642 SIEPATKKSEDILPG
-657 DADGWDDDGWDDD
+657 DADDWDDDGWDED
-670 DWDYEWDYDEEDE
+670 DWDYEWEYDENGEDE
-683 EETPTDPTP
+683 PDQP
-692 ADPTPAASDQP
+692 ADDYVIVPQP
-703 VTPASPTQPVTPAAP
+703 IQ
-718 AEPEQ
+718 
-723 PTEPEQ
+723 
-729 EKSKESDNDKDTPVL
+729 NDPDEF
-744 NNNDQ
+744 
-749 DKDDSDDLDWD
+749 DWD
-760 DVDWDD
+760 DYDWDEFDWDD
-766 FDWEDYEWEDMDMDE
+766 FDWDDMDMND
-781 LDEFLDAVPADRLPE
+781 LDDFLDHVPAEQLPLLLE
-796 LIALAK
+796 LAK
-802 AQDGG
+802 EQDGG

-889 S
+889 SLEAGEHTLTLDINGIGELVRTITVVK

>member
-229 KESSEEAGEEEK
+229 KESSEEV
-241 KPAEEAGEDEK
+241 AGEDEK
-252 EPAEEEGKG
+252 KSAEEEG
-261 KNEPA
+261 
-266 EEEGKDENEP
+266 EGENEP
-276 AEEEG
+276 AEEE
-281 KDENEPAEEKDEDLA
+281 DEDLA

-419 ANMLWTSN
+419 ANMLWISN

-628 SDFDVLIDWVAYVA
+628 SDFDVLIDWVAFVA
-642 SIKPATKASEDILPG
+642 SIKPATKKSEDILPG
-657 DADGWDDDGWDDD
+657 DEDDWDDDGWAED
-670 DWDYEWDYDEEDE
+670 DWDYEWEYDEDDEDE
-683 EETPTDPTP
+683 PAQPASEGSANGPSKAIIP
-692 ADPTPAASDQP
+692 ADF
-703 VTPASPTQPVTPAAP
+703 
-718 AEPEQ
+718 
-723 PTEPEQ
+723 
-729 EKSKESDNDKDTPVL
+729 N
-744 NNNDQ
+744 
-749 DKDDSDDLDWD
+749 WD
-760 DVDWDD
+760 DFDWDD
-766 FDWEDYEWEDMDMDE
+766 FDWEDYDWEDMDMDE

-813 IKNRMAEMNLEI
+813 VKNRMAEMNLEI
-825 FSPADWKYSLSQGGT
+825 FSPADWKYSLSKDGA
-840 FLVLVR
+840 FVVVVR

-854 VLLDGKLLTEYHK
+854 VLLDGRLLTEYQK

-874 NTGTFLLVFSEAVMQ
+874 NTGTFLLVFSKDVMQ
-889 S
+889 SLEAGEHTLTLEINGIGELVRTITVVK

>member
-8 ILFIVA
+8 ILFIIA
-14 MLFSLATPAFADAEP
+14 LLFSLTVPAFADAEP
-29 PAETPAAAEDAPAEA
+29 AAETPAAAEDAPAEA
-44 APAEAAPTVTP
+44 APAEAAPT
-55 EETPAGTG
+55 ETPAETG

-85 AAAPTEPAPAPA
+85 ALAATEPASAPTAPA
-97 APAAVENAPTTP
+97 AAENAPAAAP

-116 ADSNNAPAAA
+116 AGSNDTL
-126 PAAAANDS
+126 AAAANVN
-134 APAAAAANDGA
+134 APAAAANDGA
-145 GSPAPVTKATA
+145 GSPALVTKAAA
-156 APAAA
+156 APAA
-161 EPVAAD
+161 VD
-167 SAGEANAEGGSEKAS
+167 SAGEANAEGGSEKAA

-191 AASEETAGTE
+191 SASEEKAIGTE
-201 GTAAEGQ
+201 DAAAEGQ

-229 KESSEEAGEEEK
+229 KEFSEEAAGEDEK
-241 KPAEEAGEDEK
+241 KSAEEAGEDDK
-252 EPAEEEGKG
+252 
-261 KNEPA
+261 EPA

-276 AEEEG
+276 AEEE
-281 KDENEPAEEKDEDLA
+281 DEDLA
-296 LGGSLTD
+296 LGGSLTG

-315 GADADADGGGAGLET
+315 GADSDGGDAGLET

-340 QNSDVYT
+340 QSSDIYT
-347 LIEKLNA
+347 LIQNINA
-354 GADMT
+354 GTELT

-367 EARQNMID
+367 EARQSMID

-398 PDAEKYLLSGYDE
+398 PDAEKYMLSGYDE

-419 ANMLWTSN
+419 ANMLWTSQ
-427 IAQQSVNPATNAN
+427 IAQQSINPTTNTN

-495 PDGIQTPDFGL
+495 PDEIQTPDFGL

-591 VKAAKAPNSY
+591 AKAAKAPNSY

-628 SDFDVLIDWVAYVA
+628 SDFDVLIDWVAFVA
-642 SIKPATKASEDILPG
+642 SIEPATKKSEDILPG
-657 DADGWDDDGWDDD
+657 DEDDWDDDGWDED
-670 DWDYEWDYDEEDE
+670 DWDYEWEYDEDDEDDEDE
-683 EETPTDPTP
+683 PAPASEGSANGPSIAIIP
-692 ADPTPAASDQP
+692 ADF
-703 VTPASPTQPVTPAAP
+703 
-718 AEPEQ
+718 
-723 PTEPEQ
+723 
-729 EKSKESDNDKDTPVL
+729 N
-744 NNNDQ
+744 
-749 DKDDSDDLDWD
+749 WD
-760 DVDWDD
+760 DFDWDD
-766 FDWEDYEWEDMDMDE
+766 FDWEDYDWEDMDMDMDE

-802 AQDGG
+802 EQDGG

-813 IKNRMAEMNLEI
+813 VKNRMAEMNLEI
-825 FSPADWKYSLSQGGT
+825 FSPADWKYSLSKDGT
-840 FLVLVR
+840 FLVVVR

-854 VLLDGKLLTEYHK
+854 VLLDGRLLTEYQK

-874 NTGTFLLVFSEAVMQ
+874 NTGTFLLVFSKDVMQ
-889 S
+889 SLEAGEHTLTLEINGIGELVRTITVVK

>member
-8 ILFIVA
+8 ILFIIA
-14 MLFSLATPAFADAEP
+14 LLFSLTVPAFADAEP
-29 PAETPAAAEDAPAEA
+29 AAETPAAAEDAPAEA
-44 APAEAAPTVTP
+44 AQAEAAQAKAAQAETP
-55 EETPAGTG
+55 AADPAPASEAPAADTPAAETPAG
-63 GGEGASADL
+63 E
-72 PDSAPADENAPAP
+72 AP
-85 AAAPTEPAPAPA
+85 AAETPAAETPAADA
-97 APAAVENAPTTP
+97 APANGTPAADAPAVDAP

-126 PAAAANDS
+126 PAAA
-134 APAAAAANDGA
+134 NDGA
-145 GSPAPVTKATA
+145 GSPAPATKAAA

-161 EPVAAD
+161 EPAAAD

-218 GSEDETSADGQ
+218 GSGDGTPADGQ
-229 KESSEEAGEEEK
+229 KESSEDAGEEEK

-252 EPAEEEGKG
+252 EPAEEAGENEKDPSEEAGEDGKEPTEADEDG
-261 KNEPA
+261 KDPA
-266 EEEGKDENEP
+266 EEE
-276 AEEEG
+276 
-281 KDENEPAEEKDEDLA
+281 DEDLA
-296 LGGSLTD
+296 LGGALTG

-315 GADADADGGGAGLET
+315 GADADGGDAGLET
-330 VGGAQAAGSG
+330 VSGAQAAGSG

-347 LIEKLNA
+347 LKEKLNA
-354 GADMT
+354 GVDMT
-359 AYIAGMTA
+359 AYIAGMSD
-367 EARQNMID
+367 EARQSMID

-398 PDAEKYLLSGYDE
+398 PDAEKYMLSGYDQ

-419 ANMLWTSN
+419 ANMLWTSQ
-427 IAQQSVNPATNAN
+427 IAQQSINPATNAN

-475 FQNSAGLSQ
+475 FQDSAGLSQ

-495 PDGIQTPDFGL
+495 PDEIQTPDFGL

-533 SYDNVDK
+533 SYDRVDQR
-540 KMGSLAHWVTSPGI
+540 MGSLAHWVTSPGI
-554 IIDNTKTGLERFK
+554 IIDNTKTGLDRFK

-591 VKAAKAPNSY
+591 AKAAKAPNSY
-601 TVYPLTLKTYST
+601 TVYPLTLKTFST

-642 SIKPATKASEDILPG
+642 SIEPATKKSEDILPG
-657 DADGWDDDGWDDD
+657 DADDWDDDGWDED
-670 DWDYEWDYDEEDE
+670 DWDYEWEYDENDEDE
-683 EETPTDPTP
+683 PDQP
-692 ADPTPAASDQP
+692 ADDYVIVPQP
-703 VTPASPTQPVTPAAP
+703 IQ
-718 AEPEQ
+718 
-723 PTEPEQ
+723 
-729 EKSKESDNDKDTPVL
+729 NDPDEF
-744 NNNDQ
+744 
-749 DKDDSDDLDWD
+749 
-760 DVDWDD
+760 DWDD
-766 FDWEDYEWEDMDMDE
+766 FDWDEFDWDDFDWDDMDMND
-781 LDEFLDAVPADRLPE
+781 LDDFLDHVPAEQLPLLLE
-796 LIALAK
+796 LAK
-802 AQDGG
+802 EQDGG

-889 S
+889 SLEAGEHTLTLDINGIGELVRTITVVK